1 MAKGENIFKRKDGRW
16 EARYHKGYAAS
27 GKIKYGFCYG
37 KTYKEAKEKADKAKT
52 ALITSGQP
60 TLSGSPRKFASYCNE
75 WLSITRG
82 RVKPATYVTTY
93 VKYDS
98 VLENHIKP
106 LLGSYHPTALSTEI
120 ISRFSDILLAE
131 KQLTPKTVR
140 DILTRLKS
148 VIKYTSRQFPG
159 LTGQAEVIYPK
170 EIPREMRV
178 LSAAEQQQFT
188 KLLLTDIDP
197 CKFGILLALLT
208 GLRIGEVCALRWE
221 DIDLGER
228 TIHIHATMQRLKDI
242 SGDSL
247 SKTQILIGPP
257 KSDKSIRT
265 IPMTEQAVQLCRRMK
280 SGSKDAFVLTGTP
293 RYMEPRMVQ
302 YYLRKYTAACHLDG
316 VHFHTL
322 RHTFA
327 TRCVEVGFELKSLS
341 EILGH
346 SSATVTLNRYVHS
359 SMELKRANMSKLNA
373 IGM

>member
-16 EARYHKGYAAS
+16 EARYHKGYTAS
-27 GKIKYGFCYG
+27 GKIRYGFCYG
-37 KTYKEAKEKADKAKT
+37 KTYKEAKEKADKAKS
-52 ALITSGQP
+52 ALITSCQP
-60 TLSGSPRKFASYCNE
+60 ASAVSPRKFASYCNE

-82 RVKPATYVTTY
+82 RVKPATY

-120 ISRFSDILLAE
+120 ISRFSDTLLAE

-140 DILTRLKS
+140 DILTCLKS

-197 CKFGILLALLT
+197 CKFSVLLALLT

-228 TIHIHATMQRLKDI
+228 TIHIHATMQRLKAT
-242 SGDSL
+242 SGDSP
-247 SKTQILIGPP
+247 SKTQIMIGPP

-265 IPMTEQAVQLCRRMK
+265 IPMTEQTVRLCRRMQN
-280 SGSKDAFVLTGTP
+280 GNKDAFVLTGTQ
-293 RYMEPRMVQ
+293 RYMEPRMLQ
-302 YYLRKYTAACHLDG
+302 YHLQKYTVACHLDG

-327 TRCVEVGFELKSLS
+327 TRCIEVGFEIKSLS

-346 SSATVTLNRYVHS
+346 SSTTVTLNRYVHS
-359 SMELKRANMSKLNA
+359 SMELKRINMSKLNA

>member
-16 EARYHKGYAAS
+16 EARYHKGYTVS
-27 GKIKYGFCYG
+27 GKIRYGFCYG
-37 KTYKEAKEKADKAKT
+37 KTYKEAKEKADKAKS

-60 TLSGSPRKFASYCNE
+60 TATVSRYKFASYCNE
-75 WLSITRG
+75 WLSVTRG
-82 RVKPATYVTTY
+82 RVKPATYV
-93 VKYDS
+93 KYQS
-98 VLENHIKP
+98 MLENHIKP

-120 ISRFSDILLAE
+120 ISRFSDSLLAE
-131 KQLTPKTVR
+131 NHLAPKTVR
-140 DILTRLKS
+140 DILTCLKA

-159 LTGQAEVIYPK
+159 LTRQAEVIYPK
-170 EIPREMRV
+170 ETPHEMRV

-197 CKFGILLALLT
+197 CKFGVLLALLT

-221 DIDLGER
+221 DIDLDER

-242 SGDSL
+242 SGDSPG
-247 SKTQILIGPP
+247 KTQIMIGPP

-265 IPMTEQAVQLCRRMK
+265 IPMTEQAVRLCRRMQ
-280 SGSKDAFVLTGTP
+280 SGSKGAFILTGTS
-293 RYMEPRMVQ
+293 RYMEPRMLQ
-302 YYLRKYTAACHLDG
+302 YYLQKYTAACHLDG
-316 VHFHTL
+316 VHFHIL

-327 TRCVEVGFELKSLS
+327 TRCVEVGFEIKSLS

-346 SSATVTLNRYVHS
+346 SSTSVTLNRYVHS
-359 SMELKRANMSKLNA
+359 SMELKRANMRKLNA